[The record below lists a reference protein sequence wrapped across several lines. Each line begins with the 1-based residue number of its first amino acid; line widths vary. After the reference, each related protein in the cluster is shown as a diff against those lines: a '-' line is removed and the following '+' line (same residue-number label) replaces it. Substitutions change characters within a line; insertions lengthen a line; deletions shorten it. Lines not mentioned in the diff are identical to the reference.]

1 MKPLNQPALL
11 LAALLA
17 VPAHSWAVVASF
29 TNTNTIS
36 INDST
41 SPPTL
46 ASPYPSTITVGG
58 LGGQAITKAT
68 VALNGLTHEFPS
80 DIDMLLVGPGGQAT
94 FLISKV
100 GGSEKFSVTN
110 LTITLDDD
118 AASPLPIDTALV
130 SGTFRPT
137 MQFSP
142 LNFNLPAPAPAGN
155 SSAVATLSVFNGT
168 DPDGTWNLFVVD
180 DTSSDAGVI
189 SGGWSLTI
197 STTVSSAPVPVQLA
211 IARAGGG
218 NVVLS
223 WTNAATGYT
232 LQTTPS
238 LKAPVTWT
246 NAVPVPTQVA
256 GQFMVTNAVA
266 GGPRFYRLAQ

>member
-1 MKPLNQPALL
+1 
-11 LAALLA
+11 
-17 VPAHSWAVVASF
+17 VASF
-29 TNTNTIS
+29 ANTNTII

-46 ASPYPSTITVGG
+46 ATPYPSTITVTG
-58 LGGQAITKAT
+58 LDGQVITKVTAT
-68 VALNGLTHEFPS
+68 LNGLGHTFPS
-80 DIDMLLVGPGGQAT
+80 DIDILLVGPGGQTT
-94 FLISKV
+94 FLMSKV
-100 GGSEKFSVTN
+100 GGLDKFSVTN

-118 AASPLPIDTALV
+118 AASPLPLDTALV
-130 SGTFRPT
+130 SGTFQPT
-137 MQFSP
+137 MRSSP
-142 LNFNLPAPAPAGN
+142 LHFNLPAPAPAGN
-155 SSAVATLSVFNGT
+155 SNAVASLSVFNGT
-168 DPDGTWNLFVVD
+168 APNGAWNLFVVD

-197 STTVSSAPVPVQLA
+197 STTASSAPVPVQLA

-246 NAVPVPTQVA
+246 TAVPAPTQVA